1 MATVSK
7 AEAELTVHI
16 KKATNP
22 DETAPKRKHVRQC
35 IIYTW
40 DNHSGRAFWNGMKIQ
55 PLHNDEIQVFKA
67 LITIHK
73 VLQEGHPS
81 VLREA
86 QQNASWIESLAR
98 NVAPHPSGRSY
109 AKLIQEYVRLLLKK
123 LYFHKVHPDFNGT
136 FEYEEY
142 ISLRNINDP
151 NEGYEAIMDLMNL
164 QDAIDDFQRLIIASL
179 KHGRPN
185 ECRISALIPL
195 VAESYGIYRF
205 ATTMIRAMHSST
217 NDDDALEPLRSRYYS
232 QHQRLLEFYYDC
244 SSLKYLTSVITIPTL
259 TQDPPNLYGENID
272 EDAAP
277 ALPKRPESEVASVA
291 TGPSSRGEPAGP
303 EPVVDFWSTPQGQQQ
318 LQQQQLQQSQYE
330 EEQRRLAAQREAEL
344 QQQQLLQLQQ
354 QQQFEEQQRAQAE
367 QQRLAQEALV
377 RDQYQRQAE
386 GRAAELERDIL
397 NLRGQY
403 ERDQLMLEQYD
414 RRVKSLENELQQV
427 SANSNLQIQSKD
439 DLIRSLQEQVNT
451 WKSKYEV
458 LAKLYSQLRQEH
470 LDKLK
475 ELKHVKTKAASAQE
489 AIEKREKLERDIKAK
504 NIELADLIRERDRAR
519 YDLDKSRGNQKEH
532 IEKLERQLRIAEDKL
547 ADSERSKGADLSLLI
562 SKHNRELADLEEALK
577 AKQGVLDN
585 YSTRSFDDSGL
596 KEKLAEKEDELE
608 ILQET
613 VDSME
618 AALKEM
624 SLTHNEADTAL
635 EEQIDEVLK
644 EHLNKLNSIIDSIL
658 RSSAERVQESLFEFE
673 SPMQAG
679 NQNST
684 PEYLLSVIEKAS
696 TSATDFAT
704 SFNNF
709 VIDGPNGDYSGIIST
724 ATILSSAIPDVL
736 MNAKGLTRLAR
747 DDSVADNIVAYARL
761 AAVAAET
768 FFSGVISD
776 KIAHLSADDKTDQ
789 VITYNIEVQK
799 HLQTLSQISEKL
811 APRVGTHING
821 GGDLG
826 DKVEREMEKAA
837 EAIAAANAK
846 LNALLSRPKDPQFS
860 AFDLKIHEAILA
872 AAIAVTTA
880 IAALIKAASDC
891 QQEIVAQGKGASSRT
906 AFYKK
911 HNRWTEGLISAA
923 KSVAASTNILI
934 ETADGVLSG
943 NNTPEQLIVASNEVA
958 SSTAQLVAASRVKA
972 SYMSKTQ
979 DRLEGASKAVT
990 SACRSLVNQVQ
1001 DILSKKQG
1009 VKDDVD
1015 YSTLTPHVLKTT
1027 EMEQQVEILKLE
1039 NSLNSARKRL
1049 GEIRKF
1055 SYIDDEDDE

>member
-1 MATVSK
+1 MATLSK
-7 AEAELTVHI
+7 AESELSINI
-16 KKATNP
+16 KKATSP

-40 DNHSGRAFWNGMKIQ
+40 DNHSGRAFWNGLKIQ
-55 PLHNDEIQVFKA
+55 PLHNDEVQVFKA

-86 QQNASWIESLAR
+86 QQNASWVESLAR
-98 NVAPHPSGRSY
+98 NSAPHPGGRSY

-123 LYFHKVHPDFNGT
+123 LYFHKIHPDFNGT

-179 KHGRPN
+179 KQSRFN
-185 ECRISALIPL
+185 ECKISALIPL
-195 VAESYGIYRF
+195 VTESYGIYRF
-205 ATTMIRAMHSST
+205 ATTMIRAMHAST
-217 NDDDALEPLRSRYYS
+217 NDDEALEPLRSRYYS

-259 TQDPPNLYGENID
+259 SQDPPNLYGEATE
-272 EDAAP
+272 EDAP
-277 ALPKRPESEVASVA
+277 ALPKRPESEVASMA
-291 TGPSSRGEPAGP
+291 TGVSSRGEAAP

-318 LQQQQLQQSQYE
+318 LQQQQQQQQEYE
-330 EEQRRLAAQREAEL
+330 DEQRRLAAQREAEL

-354 QQQFEEQQRAQAE
+354 QQQFEQQQRAQAE
-367 QQRLAQEALV
+367 QQRLAQEALM

-403 ERDQLMLEQYD
+403 DQNQLMLEQYD
-414 RRVKSLENELQQV
+414 RRVKALENELQQLT
-427 SANSNLQIQSKD
+427 ANGSLQIQSKD

-475 ELKHVKTKAASAQE
+475 ELKAVKAKAASAQE
-489 AIEKREKLERDIKAK
+489 AIERREKLERDIKAK

-519 YDLDKSRGNQKEH
+519 YDLDKSRGNQKEN
-532 IEKLERQLRIAEDKL
+532 IEKLERSLRLAEDKL
-547 ADSERSKGADLSLLI
+547 ADAERSKGADLSLLI
-562 SKHNRELADLEEALK
+562 SKHNRELSELEEALK

-585 YSTRSFDDSGL
+585 YSTRNFDDGDL
-596 KEKLAEKEDELE
+596 RDQLAAKDEELE

-618 AALKEM
+618 AALQEM
-624 SLTHNEADTAL
+624 TLNHTEADAAL
-635 EEQIDEVLK
+635 GDQIDEVLK
-644 EHLNKLNSIIDSIL
+644 EHLSKLNSIIDAIL
-658 RSSAERVQESLFEFE
+658 QSSAERVQESLFEFE

-684 PEYLLSVIEKAS
+684 AEYLLSIIEKAS

-709 VIDGPNGDYSGIIST
+709 LIDGPNGDYSGIIST

-736 MNAKGLTRLAR
+736 INAKGLTRLAR
-747 DDSVADNIVAYARL
+747 DDNVADSVVAYARL
-761 AAVAAET
+761 SAVAVEN
-768 FFSGVISD
+768 FFSGMQSGTVAS
-776 KIAHLSADDKTDQ
+776 LSTDEKTDQ
-789 VITYNIEVQK
+789 VITYNIEVQQ
-799 HLQTLSQISEKL
+799 HLQTLSQVAEKL
-811 APRVGTHING
+811 APRAGTHING
-821 GGDLG
+821 SGDLG
-826 DKVEREMEKAA
+826 DKVDREMEKAA
-837 EAIAAANAK
+837 EAIASANAK
-846 LNALLSRPKDPQFS
+846 LNELLSRPKDPKFS

-891 QQEIVAQGKGASSRT
+891 QQEIVAQGRGASSKT

-943 NNTPEQLIVASNEVA
+943 KHTPEQLIVASNEVA

-1009 VKDDVD
+1009 AEKDVD

-1039 NSLNSARKRL
+1039 NSLNAARKRL

-1055 SYIDDEDDE
+1055 SYIDEDDE

>member
-1 MATVSK
+1 MATLSK
-7 AEAELTVHI
+7 AEAELTINI

-22 DETAPKRKHVRQC
+22 DEVAPKRKHVRQC

-55 PLHNDEIQVFKA
+55 PLQNDEVQVFKA
-67 LITIHK
+67 LSTIHK

-98 NVAPHPSGRSY
+98 NVASNPSRRSY
-109 AKLIQEYVRLLLKK
+109 SKLIQEYVRLLLKK
-123 LYFHKVHPDFNGT
+123 LYFHKIHPDFNGT

-164 QDAIDDFQRLIIASL
+164 QDAIDDFQRLVIASL
-179 KHGRPN
+179 KHSRSN
-185 ECRISALIPL
+185 ECKMSALIPL

-205 ATTMIRAMHSST
+205 VTTMIRAMHSST
-217 NDDDALEPLRSRYYS
+217 NDDEALEPLRSRYYS
-232 QHQRLLEFYYDC
+232 QHQRLLDFYYDC
-244 SSLKYLTSVITIPTL
+244 SSLKYLTSVITIPNL
-259 TQDPPNLYGENID
+259 SQDPPNLYGENEG
-272 EDAAP
+272 EDPAP
-277 ALPKRPESEVASVA
+277 ALPKRPESELTSMA
-291 TGPSSRGEPAGP
+291 TGQTTAQEP
-303 EPVVDFWSTPQGQQQ
+303 EPVVDFWSTPQGQAQ
-318 LQQQQLQQSQYE
+318 LQQQQQQQQAYE

-344 QQQQLLQLQQ
+344 QQQQLLQQQ
-354 QQQFEEQQRAQAE
+354 QQLQFEEQQRQQAE
-367 QQRLAQEALV
+367 QQRLAQEALL
-377 RDQYQRQAE
+377 RDQYQRHAE

-414 RRVKSLENELQQV
+414 RRVKALETELQTV
-427 SANSNLQIQSKD
+427 SANGNLQIQSKD
-439 DLIRSLQEQVNT
+439 ELIHALQEQVNT

-475 ELKHVKTKAASAQE
+475 ELKAVKAKASSAQE
-489 AIEKREKLERDIKAK
+489 AIERREKLERDIKAK

-519 YDLDKSRGNQKEH
+519 YDLDKARGNQKEH
-532 IEKLERQLRIAEDKL
+532 IEKLERQLRMTEDKL
-547 ADSERSKGADLSLLI
+547 ADAERSKGADLSLLI

-577 AKQGVLDN
+577 AKQGALDN
-585 YSTRSFDDSGL
+585 YSSRSFDDSHYQ
-596 KEKLAEKEDELE
+596 EQLAAKDDELE

-618 AALKEM
+618 AALKDLT
-624 SLTHNEADTAL
+624 LTHKETDDAL
-635 EEQIDEVLK
+635 GEQIDEVLK
-644 EHLNKLNSIIDSIL
+644 EHLAKLNSIIDSIL
-658 RSSAERVQESLFEFE
+658 QSSAERIQESLFEFE

-684 PEYLLSVIEKAS
+684 PEYLLSVVEKAS
-696 TSATDFAT
+696 TSATEFAT

-709 VIDGPNGDYSGIIST
+709 IIDGPNGDYSGIIST
-724 ATILSSAIPDVL
+724 ATVLSSAIPDVL
-736 MNAKGLTRLAR
+736 INAKGLTRLAR
-747 DDSVADNIVAYARL
+747 DDNVADSIVAYARL
-761 AAVAAET
+761 AAVAVES
-768 FFSGVISD
+768 FFEGVQSS
-776 KIAHLSADDKTDQ
+776 KLASLSSDDKTDQ
-789 VITYNIEVQK
+789 VINFNIDVQT
-799 HLQTLSQISEKL
+799 HLQSLSQVSEQL
-811 APRVGTHING
+811 APRVTHLNG
-821 GGDLG
+821 SGDLG
-826 DKVEREMEKAA
+826 DKVEREMARAA
-837 EAIAAANAK
+837 DAIASANAK
-846 LNALLSRPKDPQFS
+846 LNDLLSRPKDPKFS
-860 AFDLKIHEAILA
+860 AFDMRIHEAILA
-872 AAIAVTTA
+872 AAIAVTSA

-891 QQEIVAQGKGASSRT
+891 QQEIVAEGRGASSKT

-943 NNTPEQLIVASNEVA
+943 KHTPEQLIVASNEVA

-979 DRLEGASKAVT
+979 DRLENASKAVT

-1001 DILSKKQG
+1001 DILQKKQG
-1009 VKDDVD
+1009 AEEEVD
-1015 YSTLTPHVLKTT
+1015 YSKLTVHVLKTT

-1039 NSLNSARKRL
+1039 NSLQNARKRL

-1055 SYIDDEDDE
+1055 SYVDDEDEE